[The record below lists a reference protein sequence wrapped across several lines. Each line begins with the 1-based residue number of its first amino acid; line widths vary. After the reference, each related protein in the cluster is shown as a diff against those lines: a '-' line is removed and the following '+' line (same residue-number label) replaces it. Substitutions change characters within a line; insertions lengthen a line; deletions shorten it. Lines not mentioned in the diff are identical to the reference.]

1 MNRIVEIL
9 CRRDGI
15 TVEEATRLVNETK
28 EMIADI
34 GFNYDEAEQIM
45 QANLGLEM
53 DYICDLLF

>member
-15 TVEEATRLVNETK
+15 TVEEATRLVNEAK

-34 GFNYDEAEQIM
+34 GFDYDEAEQIM
-45 QANLGLEM
+45 QDNLGLEM